1 MLVTRRGFV
10 QPALGL
16 EHGTEV
22 GMIGGLRLVDC
33 NCLTDHPNGG
43 SVISSLK
50 FNHSEQ
56 VQAVCMIGIDGQDL
70 PINLLGFAKSSGLML
85 PQGNPEHSCDI
96 SRPRGVGNVKMVGRE
111 AIRSGLALHFGSR
124 RSSSTLRRR
133 VD

>member
-33 NCLTDHPNGG
+33 NCLADHSNSGG
-43 SVISSLK
+43 VISSLK
-50 FNHSEQ
+50 FNHSKQ

-85 PQGNPEHSCDI
+85 PKRNPEHLYDI
-96 SRPRGVGNVKMVGRE
+96 RTP
-111 AIRSGLALHFGSR
+111 
-124 RSSSTLRRR
+124 
-133 VD
+133 